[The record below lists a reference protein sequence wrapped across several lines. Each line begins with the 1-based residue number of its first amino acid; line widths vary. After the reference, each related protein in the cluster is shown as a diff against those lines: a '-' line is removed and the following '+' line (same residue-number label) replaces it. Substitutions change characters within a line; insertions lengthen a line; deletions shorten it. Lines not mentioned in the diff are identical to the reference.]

1 MKIAIVGAGIV
12 GVSTAYELA
21 RDGHEVTVFEQ
32 RNAAAEEA
40 SFANAGLTNQERV
53 VLGTAR
59 ENLDD
64 ATNFI
69 IATDYRIKFS
79 IAGASGQVDAIL
91 LERGF
96 LVFTHV
102 G

>member
-1 MKIAIVGAGIV
+1 LN
-12 GVSTAYELA
+12 Y
-21 RDGHEVTVFEQ
+21 
-32 RNAAAEEA
+32 
-40 SFANAGLTNQERV
+40 
-53 VLGTAR
+53 
-59 ENLDD
+59 

-69 IATDYRIKFS
+69 VATDYRIKFS

-102 G
+102 GRTRGVGGFIPRFGLEMQKHAGIAERIWLNAL